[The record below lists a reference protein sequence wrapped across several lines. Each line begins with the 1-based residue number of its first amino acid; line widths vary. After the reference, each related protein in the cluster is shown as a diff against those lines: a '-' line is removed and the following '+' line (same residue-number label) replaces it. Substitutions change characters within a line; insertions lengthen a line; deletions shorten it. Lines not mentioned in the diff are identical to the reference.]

1 MTSLANNS
9 ATTRPLSD
17 RYFNAI
23 LTQDIP
29 ALRDILRDDP
39 TDYLAQLTL
48 ATALEHKGDIAAAT
62 ELYRAIAAGDH
73 GIFGQSARNA
83 LALLQ
88 EPPHPTPPPVPSP
101 PVAPLSPAP
110 LTFGR
115 GQIKQLRQ
123 GLQQLATAL
132 GELTQQ
138 QWQTPLPELP
148 DPQLAAIA
156 QGIALLVAQL
166 QQQQRKIEEL
176 EAQRQAESQRQR
188 QERMRM
194 QEAVINLLLD
204 IEGAQRG
211 DLTVRAKVD
220 EGEMGSIADAFNAT
234 VRSLR
239 QIVVQVQAAA
249 NQVQA
254 AAQTSQ
260 QAIAGLVEGA
270 THQAADIQRTVKAV
284 EVMAA
289 SVQDVAAAA
298 QEAATIAAEGLA
310 AAELGDTTMD
320 TTVESM
326 ENIRLSVAETAKKMK
341 RLAESSQEISKII
354 NIISGISEK
363 TNLLAFNASIE
374 AARAGEHGQGF
385 RVVADEVRR
394 LAERVT
400 DSTRDIEQLVTGI
413 QQETAEVLQEMEG
426 STAQVVKGTQLVS
439 QTKTTLQGLARL
451 NQQIDAR
458 LQAISERTVSQTA
471 TATEVR
477 RIMQDVAQMAQNTSS
492 ASAAVVA
499 AMESLVTVAAE
510 LQSSVSRFRVET

>member
-9 ATTRPLSD
+9 PTTRPLSD

-29 ALRDILRDDP
+29 TLRQLLSEDP
-39 TDYLAQLTL
+39 TDYLVQLTL
-48 ATALEHKGDIAAAT
+48 ATALEQQGDMAAAT
-62 ELYRAIAAGDH
+62 DLYTAIAQGDQ

-88 EPPHPTPPPVPSP
+88 EAPPPVTPPLPPRPAAPISP
-101 PVAPLSPAP
+101 TVLNV
-110 LTFGR
+110 GR
-115 GQIKQLRQ
+115 GQTKQLRQ
-123 GLQQLATAL
+123 GLHELATAL
-132 GELTQQ
+132 VELTQQ
-138 QWQTPLPELP
+138 QWHTPLPSVS
-148 DPQLAAIA
+148 DPQLVAIA
-156 QGIALLVAQL
+156 EGIAALVKQL
-166 QQQQRKIEEL
+166 QQQQQQISDL
-176 EAQRQAESQRQR
+176 EAQRHAESQRQR
-188 QERMRM
+188 DERMKM

-249 NQVQA
+249 NQVQV

-260 QAIAGLVEGA
+260 EAIAGLVEGA
-270 THQAADIQRTVKAV
+270 THQAEDIQRTVQAV

-298 QEAATIAAEGLA
+298 QEAAKIAAEGLA
-310 AAELGDTTMD
+310 AAELGDATMD

-326 ENIRLSVAETAKKMK
+326 ENIRLSVADTAKKMK

-400 DSTRDIEQLVTGI
+400 DSTRDIEQLITGI

-471 TATEVR
+471 TAAEVTQ
-477 RIMQDVAQMAQNTSS
+477 IMQAVAQMAQTTAS

-499 AMESLVTVAAE
+499 AMESLGTVAAE

>member
-1 MTSLANNS
+1 MTSLANS
-9 ATTRPLSD
+9 TPTTSPLSD

-29 ALRDILRDDP
+29 TLRALLEEDP
-39 TDYLAQLTL
+39 TDRLVQLTL
-48 ATALEHKGDIAAAT
+48 ATALEQAGDVAAA
-62 ELYRAIAAGDH
+62 EALYQAIAEADQ

-88 EPPHPTPPPVPSP
+88 GSPVALPTPAPPLPSA
-101 PVAPLSPAP
+101 PVAPTPIP
-110 LTFGR
+110 LGR

-123 GLQQLATAL
+123 GLHTLETWLVQL
-132 GELTQQ
+132 QQ
-138 QWQTPLPELP
+138 QAWDTPLPEFS
-148 DPQLAAIA
+148 DPQLVTIG
-156 QGIALLVAQL
+156 QGIAALVAQL
-166 QQQQRKIEEL
+166 QQQQEQIHTL
-176 EAQRQAESQRQR
+176 EDQRQGEVQRQR
-188 QERMRM
+188 QERMKM

-254 AAQTSQ
+254 AAQTTQ
-260 QAIAGLVEGA
+260 GAIAGLVAGA
-270 THQAADIQRTVKAV
+270 TQQAADIDRSVEAV
-284 EVMAA
+284 ETMAA
-289 SVQDVAAAA
+289 SVQAVAKSA
-298 QEAATIAAEGLA
+298 QEAAAIAAEGLTA
-310 AAELGDTTMD
+310 AQLGDATMD

-354 NIISGISEK
+354 NIISSISEK

-400 DSTRDIEQLVTGI
+400 DSARDIEQLVTGI

-439 QTKTTLQGLARL
+439 QTKATLQGLAHL
-451 NQQIDAR
+451 NQQIDSR
-458 LQAISERTVSQTA
+458 LQMISERTALQTS
-471 TATEVR
+471 TAAEVTQ
-477 RIMQDVAQMAQNTSS
+477 IMQGVAQMAQTTTS
-492 ASAAVVA
+492 AAAAVVD
-499 AMESLVTVAAE
+499 AMEGLVAVAAE
-510 LQSSVSRFRVET
+510 LQASVSRFRVDA